1 MAYFSFFSKLYHLTI
16 AEYLSS
22 TKVSND
28 VSIDDSKPK
37 IKIDFHP
44 IFQTQKT

>member
-1 MAYFSFFSKLYHLTI
+1 MAQYFSFFSKLYHLTI

-28 VSIDDSKPK
+28 VSIDDIQPK
-37 IKIDFHP
+37 IKIDFSP
-44 IFQTQKT
+44 NISNP